1 MRVSDPPPIDP
12 GLPGGDILPGGHP
25 SRPVPP
31 LARWLVLLALATPAW
46 AADLPA
52 PAPAPAPA
60 VELRAV
66 DAAGAVAPVPGRL
79 ELVWRARTAAGRPYA
94 VTLAVDLP
102 GPAEPGAP
110 VVPAGP
116 DLPTGP
122 TAPPDGGAV
131 TPDQDYAGAARQYL
145 RGLPAMLRQVAADR
159 RAGKITTMDQLIL
172 AIEAGRQ
179 HAADGLARRMAQRW
193 AGAVAEDGSIAG
205 GDVIDKSLLDAA
217 AAMEAGLK

>member
-1 MRVSDPPPIDP
+1 MRSSDPP
-12 GLPGGDILPGGHP
+12 LM
-25 SRPVPP
+25 
-31 LARWLVLLALATPAW
+31 ARWLVLLALATPAR

-52 PAPAPAPA
+52 PAPALVPA

-110 VVPAGP
+110 VVGP
-116 DLPTGP
+116 VEP
-122 TAPPDGGAV
+122 PPDAGGAV

-159 RAGKITTMDQLIL
+159 RAGKIATMDQLIS

-179 HAADGLARRMAQRW
+179 HAADGLARRMAGRW

>member
-1 MRVSDPPPIDP
+1 MRSSDPP
-12 GLPGGDILPGGHP
+12 LM
-25 SRPVPP
+25 
-31 LARWLVLLALATPAW
+31 ARWLVLLALATPAR

-110 VVPAGP
+110 VVGP
-116 DLPTGP
+116 VEP
-122 TAPPDGGAV
+122 PPDAGGAV

-159 RAGKITTMDQLIL
+159 RAGKIATMDQLIS

-179 HAADGLARRMAQRW
+179 HAADGLARRMAGRW

-205 GDVIDKSLLDAA
+205 GDVIDRSLLDAA

>member
-1 MRVSDPPPIDP
+1 
-12 GLPGGDILPGGHP
+12 
-25 SRPVPP
+25 
-31 LARWLVLLALATPAW
+31 
-46 AADLPA
+46 
-52 PAPAPAPA
+52 
-60 VELRAV
+60 V

-122 TAPPDGGAV
+122 VEPPDAGGAV

-159 RAGKITTMDQLIL
+159 RAGKIATMDQLIS

-179 HAADGLARRMAQRW
+179 HAADGLARRMAGRW

-205 GDVIDKSLLDAA
+205 GDVIDRSLLDAA

>member
-1 MRVSDPPPIDP
+1 MRSSDPP
-12 GLPGGDILPGGHP
+12 LM
-25 SRPVPP
+25 
-31 LARWLVLLALATPAW
+31 ARWLVLLALATPAR

-52 PAPAPAPA
+52 SAPPPA

-110 VVPAGP
+110 VVGP
-116 DLPTGP
+116 VEP
-122 TAPPDGGAV
+122 PPDAGGAV

-159 RAGKITTMDQLIL
+159 RAGKIATMDQLIS

-179 HAADGLARRMAQRW
+179 HAADGLARRMAGRW

-205 GDVIDKSLLDAA
+205 GDVIDRSLLDAA

>member
-1 MRVSDPPPIDP
+1 MRSSDPP
-12 GLPGGDILPGGHP
+12 LM
-25 SRPVPP
+25 
-31 LARWLVLLALATPAW
+31 ARWLVLLALATPAR

-52 PAPAPAPA
+52 SAPPPA

-110 VVPAGP
+110 VVGP
-116 DLPTGP
+116 VEP
-122 TAPPDGGAV
+122 PPDAGGAV

-159 RAGKITTMDQLIL
+159 RAGKIATMDQLIS

-179 HAADGLARRMAQRW
+179 HAADGLARRMAGRW